1 MSILEIGQSQLDSD
15 LTKVLNDYFDKLSD
29 ATGVDVNYIRYT
41 SVGDELVWETIEHQ
55 SDEEVNVSSTDELMK
70 EQEKANIF
78 LSETKKTQGSIGKA
92 INEIFDKFKSSTDT
106 SIEGVDI
113 NKIDGVWKAKI
124 YQRGYSIR

>member
-1 MSILEIGQSQLDSD
+1 MSILEANQSQLDSD

-29 ATGVDVNYIRYT
+29 VTGVDVNYIRYV
-41 SVGDELVWETIEHQ
+41 SVGDELVWDTIEHQ

-92 INEIFDKFKSSTDT
+92 INEIFDKFKSSTGT
-106 SIEGVDI
+106 RIESVDI
-113 NKIDGVWKAKI
+113 NKIDGVWKAKL
-124 YQRGYSIR
+124 YQRGYSRR